1 MLVFILL
8 SCQTKPRGLPEG
20 AIEAFKM
27 IHSKVYDVYALSE
40 KDDIHSHLSGIY
52 SGEALT
58 ESYILHFQTLSRMA
72 EEETAIDVK
81 NVDYS
86 NVSFVGHLWEG
97 LRFDVDWS
105 VGGIVTH
112 QKHKHTRVNRYQ
124 AMYTVSEIDG
134 AWRILH
140 TRVRNAERVQ
150 RALLSDESFF
160 NGEDAGGGY
169 LDPMDLIDGG
179 LLEASP

>member
-1 MLVFILL
+1 MLVLVFL

-20 AIEAFKM
+20 VVEAFKK
-27 IHSKVYDVYALSE
+27 IHSKVYDVYGLSG
-40 KDDIHSHLSGIY
+40 KDDIHSHLSEIY
-52 SGEALT
+52 TGEALT
-58 ESYILHFQTLSRMA
+58 EAYVLHFQTLSRMT
-72 EEETAIDVK
+72 EEETEIDVK

-86 NVSFVGHLWEG
+86 NVSFVEHLWEG
-97 LRFDVDWS
+97 IRLDVDWS

-124 AMYTVSEIDG
+124 AMYTLSETDG
-134 AWRILH
+134 EWRILH

-150 RALLSDESFF
+150 RAFLSDESFF

-179 LLEASP
+179 LLEVSP